1 MFVSD
6 MTKLQF
12 DKTLMPVLDTAALR
26 TGACG
31 MDTIPFEIFLDVLLT
46 SKTYI
51 ADVLKLTGCDVEAA
65 KSAVRS
71 HAQERWPAY
80 ADALAGLCRPLESD
94 ADPYLDQQ
102 IVTVL
107 LNAALHTYGCN
118 RPSGIIDFVDILTAS
133 LTLLEKHRSPL
144 AQKLA
149 EARLSSLAAK
159 LCDSEAHR
167 KDGLIDGLKLS
178 GCNFFEDDL
187 RGITGEASAAD
198 DADREPGSADTPANT
213 PEGDIVQV
221 DGLTEEQLNEYRDVM
236 KTAIENFRNS
246 PLGKMIQEI
255 AKRQGGGTPVSAS
268 FIIDRNGNFV
278 NTGSGDLGAGQ
289 GDGGDDPGEPA
300 ERSPGER
307 PLTRDE
313 KTLLKMTRELT
324 AAARKGEIDPLIG
337 RESELERIYEILC
350 CRRKNKPLII
360 GETGSGK
367 TALVEGLALRIA
379 EGKVPPFLRNARI
392 FALNS
397 SALTSRYKGVFG
409 ERLALATDA
418 ARNVPGAILFLDDIH
433 ALVDGRDEGGMEQ
446 LNALQRLVCDESI
459 RVIASTSFKP
469 WRSTLSKNSAIA
481 RRLQPVELTP
491 VSEEEAKQI
500 LTGIAPQYER
510 YHGVHFAPG
519 VVERTVTLSNRYI
532 LDRALPDKAVDV
544 LDELAAAARM
554 RRETDDKTPVEVTAD
569 ALPAVIA
576 RMARVPVE
584 QVGREE
590 GENLAK
596 LDARLKGAVF
606 GQDTAIDAVVSAIKM
621 SRSGLGSAERP
632 VGSFLFTGP
641 TGVGKTEVARQL
653 ADALSV
659 PLLRFDM
666 SEYAEAHTVSRLI
679 GAPAGYVGYNEG
691 GLLTEQVT
699 KHPYAV
705 VLLDEIEKAHSQLF
719 NLLLQVMDHGK
730 LTDASGREAD
740 FRNAVLIMTSN
751 VGARALEKNTIGFG
765 GDSQNGSDESALKQA
780 FTPEFRNRL
789 DAIVRFAPLSH
800 ETLGAVVTKFLG
812 ELTAQLK
819 GRGVEPEYTEAF
831 RAWLADKG
839 YDPHMGARPMRRLI
853 ADEVRRP
860 LADELLFGRLKSGGR
875 VVFDVETAEN
885 GQTKVVMRIPE
896 AA

>member
-1 MFVSD
+1 
-6 MTKLQF
+6 MTKIQF
-12 DKTLMPVLDTAALR
+12 DSNLLPVLDEAAARSAHCGL
-26 TGACG
+26 GAV
-31 MDTIPFEIFLDVLLT
+31 PFIAFFDSLLT
-46 SKTYI
+46 VPSYMPLVLQLAHCDAEAVKT
-51 ADVLKLTGCDVEAA
+51 
-65 KSAVRS
+65 AVR
-71 HAQERWPAY
+71 AAAEKALPGYGGDAP
-80 ADALAGLCRPLESD
+80 ALAED
-94 ADPYLDQQ
+94 EKVELDQR
-102 IVTVL
+102 VVSVL
-107 LNAALHTYGCN
+107 LNAALHTYGCRREN
-118 RPSGIIDFVDILTAS
+118 GIVDFIDILAAALSALEAS
-133 LTLLEKHRSPL
+133 RS
-144 AQKLA
+144 KLA
-149 EARLSSLAAK
+149 KTLSDAGLSGLAVK
-159 LCDSEAHR
+159 LIDREAHE
-167 KDGLIDGLKLS
+167 KDGLIDGLKLT
-178 GCNFFEDDL
+178 GCDLLEDDL
-187 RGITGEASAAD
+187 REMTGEA
-198 DADREPGSADTPANT
+198 DR
-213 PEGDIVQV
+213 PESESD
-221 DGLTEEQLNEYRDVM
+221 EQEAGGEVPSSGMAPEDMEEYRDAM
-236 KTAIENFRNS
+236 KKALENFSNS
-246 PLGKMIQEI
+246 PLGEMIREI
-255 AKRQGGGTPVSAS
+255 AQRQGGEGQLSAS
-268 FIIDRNGNFV
+268 FIVDKNGNFV
-278 NTGSGDLGAGQ
+278 QAGESAEALRGLFGARPA
-289 GDGGDDPGEPA
+289 DGRAPQQDPGPSRA
-300 ERSPGER
+300 E
-307 PLTRDE
+307 
-313 KTLLKMTRELT
+313 KALLKMTRDLT
-324 AAARKGEIDPLIG
+324 EAARRGEIDPLIG
-337 RESELERIYEILC
+337 RDKELERIYEILC

-379 EGKVPPFLRNARI
+379 KGEVPPFLRSARI

-397 SALTSRYKGVFG
+397 SSLASRYKGVFG
-409 ERLALATDA
+409 ERLSQVAEA
-418 ARNVPGAILFLDDIH
+418 AREVPGAILFIDDIH

-446 LNALQRLVCDESI
+446 LNALQRLVSDESI

-469 WRSTLSKNSAIA
+469 WRSNLSQNAAIA

-491 VSEEEAKQI
+491 VTEEEAKRI
-500 LTGIAPQYER
+500 LHGIAPQYEQ

-519 VVERTVTLSNRYI
+519 VVDRAVTLSNRYI

-544 LDELAAAARM
+544 LDELAASARM
-554 RRETDDKTPVEVTAD
+554 RREPGETEPAEVGAD
-569 ALPAVIA
+569 ALPTIIA

-590 GENLAK
+590 GEDLAQ
-596 LDARLKGAVF
+596 LDTRLKSAVF
-606 GQDTAIDAVVSAIKM
+606 GQDEAISAVVSAIKM
-621 SRSGLGSAERP
+621 SRSGLGSPERP

-653 ADALSV
+653 SEALSV

-666 SEYAEAHTVSRLI
+666 SEYSEAHTVSRLI

-740 FRNAVLIMTSN
+740 FRNVILIMTSN

-765 GDSQNGSDESALKQA
+765 GDSQSGSEDAALKQV

-800 ETLGAVVTKFLG
+800 DTLASVVSKFLG

-819 GRGVEPEYTEAF
+819 GRSVEPEYTPAF
-831 RAWLADKG
+831 RTWLAEKG

-875 VVFDVETAEN
+875 VVFDVEKTAD
-885 GQTKVVMRIPE
+885 GDVKVLMRVPE
-896 AA
+896 GD